1 MSLDMSPTAPVPPPA
16 PVLDQPAWPASPGAP
31 GAPNDGGG
39 DGPPARPWY
48 RKKRFLIPAVLL
60 VIVIG
65 SMERYAVHYSAS
77 TALSRVIAAGRV
89 GSTTECT
96 VLGQLAPRVVD
107 AALHL
112 LAHFS

>member
-1 MSLDMSPTAPVPPPA
+1 MSALGRMRQKRHNPDDLLHRCLALPKLQPSHSVSEDCPVRRR
-16 PVLDQPAWPASPGAP
+16 DS
-31 GAPNDGGG
+31 
-39 DGPPARPWY
+39 
-48 RKKRFLIPAVLL
+48 RFINNPS